1 MILSS
6 ATDGFGIRL
15 LAGTGMK
22 PSHLLTTWVYDGML
36 QAGDLGTFDRRG
48 DRAVEGARL
57 EIVRQVCSELFSYH
71 VSG

>member
-15 LAGTGMK
+15 LAGTGK
-22 PSHLLTTWVYDGML
+22 PSHLLTTWGYDGML
-36 QAGDLGTFDRRG
+36 QAGDLGTFERRG

-57 EIVRQVCSELFSYH
+57 EIMRQVCSEFFSYH